1 MCHLKLIKALSYTG
15 VVSATKEKPD
25 VYTDD
30 EAAAK
35 EAVAS
40 GYFKLVEAPSGT
52 PVDPEDP
59 EDPEELETQAEYSGK
74 TLDQMNKSEL
84 ETFATYRDVDIKG
97 AKTKADIIA
106 KLREVLDP
114 AELEGEI
121 SYGSPTMQ
129 ELQKE

>member
-1 MCHLKLIKALSYTG
+1 M
-15 VVSATKEKPD
+15 
-25 VYTDD
+25 
-30 EAAAK
+30 
-35 EAVAS
+35 AS
-40 GYFKLVEAPSGT
+40 GYFELVEAPSGT

-59 EDPEELETQAEYSGK
+59 EDPETQAEYSGK

>member
-1 MCHLKLIKALSYTG
+1 MYHLELIKALSYTG

-30 EAAAK
+30 EATAK

-40 GYFKLVEAPSGT
+40 GYFELVEEPSGT

-59 EDPEELETQAEYSGK
+59 EDPETQAEYSGK